1 MSSDVVEIF
10 SLASLGGYIGVC
22 FIIVFVY
29 YNFFN
34 EKNTVSLFPLE
45 LQMFCLYER
54 EPSTGDSG

>member
-45 LQMFCLYER
+45 L
-54 EPSTGDSG
+54 